1 MEITN
6 YLWSDNLLDFKTL
19 IKRMWVDYYML
30 EYDRIIGGPSS
41 ELKKKKIDSEQVL
54 WRKVKRDVKLI
65 LKLRF

>member
-19 IKRMWVDYYML
+19 LKRMWVDYYML

-41 ELKKKKIDSEQVL
+41 ELKKKKSIVNKYCEG
-54 WRKVKRDVKLI
+54 KVKRDVKLI